1 MPRSPSL
8 AANASISRADASE
21 TPAPDPPEPAAA
33 PGPVAIFGSVSTG
46 DLLHAIKEAMLVDS
60 KGGRV
65 ALEEESI
72 KILGL
77 EAGEDRIKRLG
88 TFKVEISAGKD
99 LEPVIRTVEVVSDQ

>member
-1 MPRSPSL
+1 M
-8 AANASISRADASE
+8 
-21 TPAPDPPEPAAA
+21 
-33 PGPVAIFGSVSTG
+33 
-46 DLLHAIKEAMLVDS
+46 VDS

-72 KILGL
+72 EILGL

>member
-1 MPRSPSL
+1 
-8 AANASISRADASE
+8 
-21 TPAPDPPEPAAA
+21 
-33 PGPVAIFGSVSTG
+33 
-46 DLLHAIKEAMLVDS
+46 MLVDS